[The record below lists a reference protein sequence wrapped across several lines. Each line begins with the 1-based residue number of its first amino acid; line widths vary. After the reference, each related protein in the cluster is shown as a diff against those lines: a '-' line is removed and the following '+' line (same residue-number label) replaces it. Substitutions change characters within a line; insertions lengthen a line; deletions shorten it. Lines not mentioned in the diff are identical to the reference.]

1 MQWSGVEWPGVP
13 ILGEEQDLCTHTTP
27 IHTRQTVGHQLL
39 RLLDRV
45 VLTYSGTG
53 SQPGGVDALL
63 NHFARNDEGT
73 IRSVLPGEHAPA
85 DRNRL
90 GSVNA
95 ANVPNFERDDGLRR
109 LCAIPTGGARYR
121 QADEREIGTGI
132 LRFTDYLFAFAV
144 PVGSAFRAGDV
155 IAPLLMDLPG
165 PPPLQQGRAGRR
177 SIEVLDQND
186 LVALLV
192 IDDFVDE
199 LFRDKHP
206 EAAHAHSRPLADFE
220 VLERRLI
227 GVGNRG
233 VLERRAREPRSGVF
247 HVVDQRTV
255 AANARDADPL
265 VRIEF
270 ATVLYGVEEHF
281 AKRHGDVAA
290 LLRIEVVLQ
299 LLEKMLQA
307 FGCRDVTADFKS
319 EELGLGRQ
327 DPNSIVPAQFGDG
340 ALHHVPDRGGV
351 KGPAEIAECLLLD
364 RLDHIGI
371 TGDRVDDDDLHAGLG
386 FADGSH

>member
-144 PVGSAFRAGDV
+144 PVGSAFRAGDADWQARKNRSAV
-155 IAPLLMDLPG
+155 
-165 PPPLQQGRAGRR
+165 RR
-177 SIEVLDQND
+177 SC
-186 LVALLV
+186 
-192 IDDFVDE
+192 
-199 LFRDKHP
+199 RP
-206 EAAHAHSRPLADFE
+206 CRRRYSAAFDGASWSPAAPAGSRGQK
-220 VLERRLI
+220 V
-227 GVGNRG
+227 NRG
-233 VLERRAREPRSGVF
+233 
-247 HVVDQRTV
+247 T
-255 AANARDADPL
+255 
-265 VRIEF
+265 
-270 ATVLYGVEEHF
+270 
-281 AKRHGDVAA
+281 
-290 LLRIEVVLQ
+290 
-299 LLEKMLQA
+299 
-307 FGCRDVTADFKS
+307 
-319 EELGLGRQ
+319 
-327 DPNSIVPAQFGDG
+327 
-340 ALHHVPDRGGV
+340 
-351 KGPAEIAECLLLD
+351 
-364 RLDHIGI
+364 
-371 TGDRVDDDDLHAGLG
+371 
-386 FADGSH
+386 